1 MIDRFEGPD
10 GNRHLI
16 TVLQQSSLVEHQEAV
31 AKRLA
36 ELGSL
41 VAVEKDKEFI
51 TQGNS
56 DNDIYF
62 ILSGQADVF
71 VNNRHIGTREVGDAV
86 GEMSITEPAQP
97 RSATLIART
106 PVVLL
111 KISEPDFQQI
121 VAEFPSVWKA
131 VAQTLTKR
139 LRKRGDFLN
148 LPNTRP
154 LLFLGCSTETLEV
167 VREIQSG
174 LQHDNIEVTVWTD
187 GVFSGSSVTVDGL
200 LDTVKQTDFAAFVF
214 SPDDKT
220 ISRKG
225 EFDAPRDNVVFELG
239 LFMGQLER
247 SRTFIIKEYNSDVKI
262 PTDLLGINPIA
273 YRYSKG
279 DNLTT
284 AIAPVCN
291 ELRKVVRKLGTR

>member
-111 KISEPDFQQI
+111 KISEPDFQ
-121 VAEFPSVWKA
+121 
-131 VAQTLTKR
+131 
-139 LRKRGDFLN
+139 
-148 LPNTRP
+148 
-154 LLFLGCSTETLEV
+154 
-167 VREIQSG
+167 
-174 LQHDNIEVTVWTD
+174 
-187 GVFSGSSVTVDGL
+187 
-200 LDTVKQTDFAAFVF
+200 
-214 SPDDKT
+214 
-220 ISRKG
+220 
-225 EFDAPRDNVVFELG
+225 
-239 LFMGQLER
+239 
-247 SRTFIIKEYNSDVKI
+247 
-262 PTDLLGINPIA
+262 
-273 YRYSKG
+273 
-279 DNLTT
+279 
-284 AIAPVCN
+284 
-291 ELRKVVRKLGTR
+291 